1 MNYKRINNEGMT
13 LPELILAV
21 LMLTA
26 FTGITV
32 MVTAYTSRFFQPL
45 NEEAREEY
53 ISSNKELN
61 DKLNDHN
68 KINKALDS
76 VIEILSQP
84 GIDRNFILNL
94 ECTSLPSLE
103 WNIPSIDTEAI
114 PKSYKICI
122 KPTSLS
128 ESNYSTLA
136 NDEGKPGISILY
148 SKPENGVSINSIELF
163 CISSERSFMK
173 SETFINCSRVWIDAS
188 VPCRMTFR
196 NCCVR
201 ILNSFNPS
209 SGLNFRN

>member
-1 MNYKRINNEGMT
+1 MKYKRIDNDGMT

-45 NEEAREEY
+45 NEEAKEEY
-53 ISSNKELN
+53 ISSNKELS

-68 KINKALDS
+68 QINKALDS
-76 VIEILSQP
+76 VIEILSEP
-84 GIDRNFILNL
+84 GIDRSFILNL
-94 ECTSLPSLE
+94 RCTSLPSLE

-136 NDEGKPGISILY
+136 NDEGKPGIYILY
-148 SKPENGVSINSIELF
+148 SKPENGVSINSTPIRRIF
-163 CISSERSFMK
+163 CRPKPFCK
-173 SETFINCSRVWIDAS
+173 
-188 VPCRMTFR
+188 
-196 NCCVR
+196 
-201 ILNSFNPS
+201 L
-209 SGLNFRN
+209 

>member
-1 MNYKRINNEGMT
+1 MKYKRIDNDGMT

-32 MVTAYTSRFFQPL
+32 MVTAYISRFFQPL
-45 NEEAREEY
+45 NEEARDEY
-53 ISSNKELN
+53 ISSNKELS

-136 NDEGKPGISILY
+136 NDEGKPGIYILY
-148 SKPENGVSINSIELF
+148 SKPENGVSVNSTPIRRIF
-163 CISSERSFMK
+163 CRPKPFCK
-173 SETFINCSRVWIDAS
+173 
-188 VPCRMTFR
+188 
-196 NCCVR
+196 
-201 ILNSFNPS
+201 L
-209 SGLNFRN
+209 

>member
-1 MNYKRINNEGMT
+1 MKYKRINNDGMT

-45 NEEAREEY
+45 NEEAKEEY
-53 ISSNKELN
+53 ISSNKELS

-128 ESNYSTLA
+128 ESNYSKLA
-136 NDEGKPGISILY
+136 NDEGKPGIYILY
-148 SKPENGVSINSIELF
+148 SKPENGVSVNSIPIRRIF
-163 CISSERSFMK
+163 CRPKPFCK
-173 SETFINCSRVWIDAS
+173 
-188 VPCRMTFR
+188 
-196 NCCVR
+196 
-201 ILNSFNPS
+201 L
-209 SGLNFRN
+209 

>member
-1 MNYKRINNEGMT
+1 MNYKRINNDGMT

-32 MVTAYTSRFFQPL
+32 MVTAYISRFFQPL
-45 NEEAREEY
+45 NEEARDEY
-53 ISSNKELN
+53 ISSNKELS

-68 KINKALDS
+68 KINKAMDS

-136 NDEGKPGISILY
+136 NDEGKPGIYILY
-148 SKPENGVSINSIELF
+148 SKPENGVSVNSTPIRRIF
-163 CISSERSFMK
+163 CRPKPFCK
-173 SETFINCSRVWIDAS
+173 
-188 VPCRMTFR
+188 
-196 NCCVR
+196 
-201 ILNSFNPS
+201 L
-209 SGLNFRN
+209 